1 MYYCINV
8 MVTKLM
14 ANIIKSNI
22 IYISTAV
29 VTGLSYS
36 LDMAIWQ
43 SLRLGTYIALLDT
56 K

>member
-36 LDMAIWQ
+36 LDMAMH
-43 SLRLGTYIALLDT
+43 LAKPEATYVYSFARH
-56 K
+56 